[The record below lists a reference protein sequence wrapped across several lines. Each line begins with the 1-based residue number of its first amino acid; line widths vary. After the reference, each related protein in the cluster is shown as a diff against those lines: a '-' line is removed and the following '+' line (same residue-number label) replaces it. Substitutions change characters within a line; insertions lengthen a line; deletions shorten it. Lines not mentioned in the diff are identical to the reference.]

1 MEFIFEEKA
10 WELKL
15 RALKSG
21 SQVDAA
27 ELLALIPDEEEALEA
42 LEALEARHIG
52 LDVTGILPEP
62 GTGDL
67 ALRLKREKDLADR
80 GLLPEALEESDPLG
94 VYLREVAGLPA
105 AGDPQVLAMDFAA
118 GDESAGERLVNLM
131 LSQVIRQ
138 AMSLAGKGVLLL
150 DLIQEGSLGLW
161 QSVMNYTEGDFET
174 QSRWWIAQYQA
185 KAVFLQAIAGG
196 AGEKLRQA
204 LEDYRNA
211 DRQLLAKLG
220 RNPLPEE
227 IAASLN
233 ISGER
238 GAFLEK
244 LLREARQQ
252 QKAAP
257 AERQEQEPEEEDQ
270 SPENTAYYRSRQRIR
285 EMLSGLS
292 EEDAE
297 LVSLRYGLEGGM
309 PMDPD
314 QVGRKLGLTPEE
326 VVKREAAAL
335 QKLRQQTE

>member
-1 MEFIFEEKA
+1 VTDFIFEERA

-15 RALKSG
+15 RALKTG
-21 SQVDAA
+21 SRVDAA
-27 ELLALIPDEEEALEA
+27 ELLALLGDEEEAQEA
-42 LEALEARHIG
+42 LETLEARQIG
-52 LDVTGILPEP
+52 LDVSGLVPEP
-62 GTGDL
+62 GTGEL

-105 AGDPQVLAMDFAA
+105 AGDPQVLATEYAA
-118 GDESAGERLVNLM
+118 GNESAGERLVNGM
-131 LSQVIRQ
+131 LSQVIHQ
-138 AMSLAGKGVLLL
+138 AMALAGRGVLLL

-161 QSVMNYTEGDFET
+161 QSIMNYTGGDFMA
-174 QSRWWIAQYQA
+174 QSCWWIAQYQA
-185 KAVFLQAIAGG
+185 KAVFLQAMAGG

-211 DRQLLAKLG
+211 DRQLLTRLG

-227 IAASLN
+227 IAASLG

-257 AERQEQEPEEEDQ
+257 AERQVPEEEDQ
-270 SPENTAYYRSRQRIR
+270 SPENTAYYQSRQRVR

-292 EEDAE
+292 EEEAE
-297 LVSLRYGLEGGM
+297 LVSLRYGLEGGV
-309 PMDPD
+309 PMDPEL
-314 QVGRKLGLTPEE
+314 VGRRLGLTPEE
-326 VVKREAAAL
+326 VVAREAAAL
-335 QKLRQQTE
+335 EKLRKQTE